1 MTGRARSLIILGLA
15 VALVITLLVW
25 RTNREGEFTSPASP
39 AQPATRP
46 APLGSSPLAPAT
58 VTPLRSPLPLP
69 PTASPVIN
77 TATLEAI
84 RAVRPTATPPSAS
97 GLRLPYI
104 SPATWRGWALRI
116 LAVAGLL
123 AYIGLRLRQSQKT

>member
-1 MTGRARSLIILGLA
+1 M
-15 VALVITLLVW
+15 ALVITLLVW
-25 RTNREGEFTSPASP
+25 RINRESEFTSPSSP
-39 AQPATRP
+39 VQPATRP
-46 APLGSSPLAPAT
+46 APFGSSPLARAT
-58 VTPLRSPLPLP
+58 ATPPHSPLPLQ
-69 PTASPVIN
+69 PTASPIVN

-84 RAVRPTATPPSAS
+84 RTMRPTATPPSPS
-97 GLRLPYI
+97 GFRLPYV